1 MAYLGRTP
9 SQATR
14 SRYYFTA
21 SGGETSLSGNDSNGN
36 TLIFTDGNFVDVNLN
51 GATLVAGSDYNTTT
65 ANTIAGL
72 AALAASDVVEIVVY
86 DTFSVFGG
94 NVLGDFT
101 VSNGTLTAEAVAI
114 SSLSTTGNI
123 TFGDNDKA
131 IFGAGSDLQ
140 IYHDGSTSFI
150 SDQGTGNL
158 KILAQNFIVSNP
170 ANTETMIAASPDG
183 AVSLYH
189 DAASKLAT
197 ASSGVDVT
205 GTVTADGLTVDT
217 ADQVLINHS
226 GDGGGIRI
234 DSTNATNTS
243 SLRFG
248 DVADNYI
255 GALEYNHSNDS
266 MTMYVN
272 NAERMRIDSSGN
284 VVVGGTSAQASDAA
298 TLMADGEVT
307 AAGFYFSNNIG
318 SAMNDTGI
326 RRATTNTMVFDT
338 ASTERMRIDS
348 SGNLL
353 VGQASQDT
361 TETGFSARA
370 NSLSHFCR
378 DTSST
383 GSGVLLLNKKSGS
396 GDVLVVQK
404 DGTTFGTIGVV
415 NANNMYLSGSA
426 SNHAG
431 VQFGTQNVT
440 PYNNGSESNGAVDL
454 GASNLRWKDLYLSG
468 GAYLGGTGA
477 ANKLDDYEEGT
488 WTPAVVGGTQTASV
502 VSAHYTKIGRLVTL
516 NVYIQLSNVTNST
529 YLIIGGL
536 PFTVDGYTATNI
548 VNAQYNDTD
557 RTPLI
562 RSQSNS
568 TNAEVIYATGNQ
580 LGVTQTNLNG
590 NFIFTLTYEQQ

>member
-1 MAYLGRTP
+1 MAQHDMNIANQGFP
-9 SQATR
+9 ATR
-14 SRYYFTA
+14 A
-21 SGGETSLSGNDSNGN
+21 D
-36 TLIFTDGNFVDVNLN
+36 LN
-51 GATLVAGSDYNTTT
+51 NALQ
-65 ANTIAGL
+65 
-72 AALAASDVVEIVVY
+72 ALA
-86 DTFSVFGG
+86 
-94 NVLGDFT
+94 
-101 VSNGTLTAEAVAI
+101 SNN
-114 SSLSTTGNI
+114 S
-123 TFGDNDKA
+123 
-131 IFGAGSDLQ
+131 
-140 IYHDGSTSFI
+140 
-150 SDQGTGNL
+150 
-158 KILAQNFIVSNP
+158 
-170 ANTETMIAASPDG
+170 
-183 AVSLYH
+183 
-189 DAASKLAT
+189 
-197 ASSGVDVT
+197 
-205 GTVTADGLTVDT
+205 
-217 ADQVLINHS
+217 
-226 GDGGGIRI
+226 
-234 DSTNATNTS
+234 
-243 SLRFG
+243 
-248 DVADNYI
+248 
-255 GALEYNHSNDS
+255 
-266 MTMYVN
+266 
-272 NAERMRIDSSGN
+272 
-284 VVVGGTSAQASDAA
+284 GTSAPSTTFANQWWYD
-298 TLMADGEVT
+298 
-307 AAGFYFSNNIG
+307 
-318 SAMNDTGI
+318 
-326 RRATTNTMVFDT
+326 TTNNKLYIRNEANNAWIQVAVLDQTNAEWQITTGVIQAKDGDGILLKT
-338 ASTERMRIDS
+338 DEGTTRVTLDD

-361 TETGFSARA
+361 AETGFSARA